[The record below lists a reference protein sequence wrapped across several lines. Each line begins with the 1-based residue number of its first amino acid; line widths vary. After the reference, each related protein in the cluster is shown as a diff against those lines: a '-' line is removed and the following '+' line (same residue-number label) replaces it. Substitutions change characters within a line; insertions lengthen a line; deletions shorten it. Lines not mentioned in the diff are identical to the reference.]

1 METCYETIGSLM
13 SGRWKVQSV
22 PAVKQKREFWPE
34 AINTGLNILV
44 IEGTLHSS
52 LELKTPKICEMM
64 SHFKRQSEAGR
75 AGREAELPE
84 RAAQRGKE
92 KEWRGGW
99 GRGGDKRV
107 GREPGALSAFTLS
120 TVD

>member
-1 METCYETIGSLM
+1 METRYETIGSLM

-34 AINTGLNILV
+34 AINRGLNILV
-44 IEGTLHSS
+44 IEGTLHS
-52 LELKTPKICEMM
+52 KICEMM
-64 SHFKRQSEAGR
+64 SHFKRQSDAGR

-84 RAAQRGKE
+84 RAVQRGEE

-99 GRGGDKRV
+99 GRGGDKRA